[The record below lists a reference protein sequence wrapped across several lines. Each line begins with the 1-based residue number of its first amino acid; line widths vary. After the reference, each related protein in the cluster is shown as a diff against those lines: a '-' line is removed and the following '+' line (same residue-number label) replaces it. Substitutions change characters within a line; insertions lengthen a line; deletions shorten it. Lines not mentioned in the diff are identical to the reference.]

1 MSRRIKVAIGCAIL
15 MLIVSAVLRLIV
27 GQDEW
32 FEKAIETAIIYG
44 FGVAIGY
51 SEGKRD

>member
-1 MSRRIKVAIGCAIL
+1 MSRRTKVAIGYAIL
-15 MLIVSAVLRLIV
+15 MLIVSAILRLIV

-32 FEKAIETAIIYG
+32 LGEAIATAIIYG